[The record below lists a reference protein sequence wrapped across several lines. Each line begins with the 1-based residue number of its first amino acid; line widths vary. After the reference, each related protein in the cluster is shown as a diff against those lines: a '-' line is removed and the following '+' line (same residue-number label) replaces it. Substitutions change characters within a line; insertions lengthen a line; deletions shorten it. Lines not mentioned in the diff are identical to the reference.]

1 MYGKDKSGI
10 IDRGYP
16 VIGNGRKPRGFHS
29 DWNVEDK
36 CIIIS
41 RKGKHGQVSRYTTR
55 TFVTDESFYL
65 TNLSAAL
72 DDDYLYHFLNDIVE
86 SKLKRR
92 IHGKNVLSVNR
103 LSNILVIFPP
113 IQEQRTIA
121 AHFNVMNSHDFGG
134 TEPAQVLEIRYR
146 VQQSNKN
153 IVTMLKSR
161 SSFVRSIYRY
171 LMLLIVTALAI
182 FCYMTWQDETI
193 DRWVAVAKDHFTN
206 TITYLKTIPMS
217 YV

>member
-1 MYGKDKSGI
+1 MYGKDKNGI

-29 DWNVEDK
+29 DWNVDYK
-36 CIIIS
+36 SIIIS

-65 TNLSAAL
+65 TNLSPAL

-92 IHGKNVLSVNR
+92 IHGKNVLSVDR
-103 LSNILVIFPP
+103 LSNILVVFPP

-121 AHFNVMNSHDFGG
+121 AHFNASDFGG
-134 TEPAQVLEIRYR
+134 AEPFEVLEIRDI

-153 IVTMLKSR
+153 VVTMLKSR

-193 DRWVAVAKDHFTN
+193 DRWVAVAKDHFTD